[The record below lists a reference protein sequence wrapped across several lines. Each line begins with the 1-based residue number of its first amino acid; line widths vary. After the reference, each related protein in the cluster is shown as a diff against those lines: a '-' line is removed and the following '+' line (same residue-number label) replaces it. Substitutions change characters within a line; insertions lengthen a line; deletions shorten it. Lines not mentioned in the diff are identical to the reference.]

1 MPLRQNP
8 QTDHSV
14 GAYADYWVGN
24 ANYWVG
30 GNARV
35 TQSTT
40 ALA

>member
-8 QTDHSV
+8 QMDHSV
-14 GAYADYWVGN
+14 GANADYWVGN